1 MQALVSALHR
11 HRNTKKNTNPN
22 ETNRA
27 LLSPLLSLPP
37 SQEGKR
43 CAAHLVGDDRDHR
56 GPARH
61 PTTWR
66 PPHTL
71 ERQRRQ
77 HKRGTTAPRDLTC
90 PASSRKYPCPFRL
103 IRGKSRIELLQF
115 IEWRGGK
122 VPLAGTEQ
130 APTSRC
136 PPAARRFLPPRQPV
150 CLPSLCSTS
159 NPSAQVVMAEA
170 AEYDEELHNTTKQK
184 RK

>member
-1 MQALVSALHR
+1 MTEIIVARPVIPAIFAFHDMAAPAHTRATAAAAQER
-11 HRNTKKNTNPN
+11 HHSTARPD
-22 ETNRA
+22 
-27 LLSPLLSLPP
+27 LS
-37 SQEGKR
+37 
-43 CAAHLVGDDRDHR
+43 C
-56 GPARH
+56 
-61 PTTWR
+61 
-66 PPHTL
+66 L
-71 ERQRRQ
+71 E
-77 HKRGTTAPRDLTC
+77 
-90 PASSRKYPCPFRL
+90 SYPCPFRL

-170 AEYDEELHNTTKQK
+170 AEYDEELADYEEQEEEDSTKTTAAADSA
-184 RK
+184 